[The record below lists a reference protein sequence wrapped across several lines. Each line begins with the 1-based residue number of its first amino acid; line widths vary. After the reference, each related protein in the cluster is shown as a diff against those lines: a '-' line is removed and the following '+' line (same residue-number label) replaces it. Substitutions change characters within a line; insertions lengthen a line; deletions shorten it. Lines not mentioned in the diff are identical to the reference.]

1 MLPTN
6 FPLNNGGSI
15 PAIGLGT
22 FGPKESLKEIARSA
36 IIDYGYRLIDT
47 ARFYQNEEYLGEAIQ
62 SVLKEG
68 KIKREDLFITTK
80 ISNDEK
86 GKGEIEPKLRES
98 LKKLQLDYV
107 DLLLIHWPLGATDNE
122 TKKITQT
129 PLYQTWAE
137 FEECCNKGLCKSI
150 GVSNF
155 GVQLLLDMFTYCKI
169 RPAVNQIEIHPYLT
183 QEDLVKFCQDQK
195 IVVQAYSPLGSFGTK
210 DLFWRPWKENIL
222 EDKLLKELAEKYKK
236 TPGQIALNWGL
247 RRNYVIIPK
256 TERKERLEENMKA
269 GSFVMEEEDYA
280 KISKLN
286 KNLRCIDTKYLDIAM
301 RIPIFC

>member
-15 PAIGLGT
+15 PVIGLGT
-22 FGPKESLKEIARSA
+22 LCAKESLKEIVRSA
-36 IIDYGYRLIDT
+36 IIDYGYRHIDT
-47 ARFYQNEEYLGEAIQ
+47 ARNYKNEEYVGEAIQ

-80 ISNDEK
+80 IYNDEK
-86 GKGEIEPKLRES
+86 GKGEIEPNLRES

-107 DLLLIHWPLGATDNE
+107 DLLLVHWPLGATDKE

-195 IVVQAYSPLGSFGTK
+195 IVVEAYSPLGSLGTL
-210 DLFWRPWKENIL
+210 DWRPSKENIL

-236 TPGQIALNWGL
+236 TPAQIALNWGL
-247 RRNYVIIPK
+247 KRNYVIIPK
-256 TERKERLEENMKA
+256 TEKKERLEENMKA

-286 KNLRCIDTKYLDIAM
+286 KDMRCFDTKYWDSTL